1 MRQSI
6 RYEVDIPI
14 ELILRNHLERT
25 TEHVKDISIGGLCV
39 TMGRCPTLGSQL
51 LVRIPYLK
59 PPFETRVEVVWC
71 LDKGGHFDVGLR
83 LLNPDEAFKVRM
95 VEQICHIE
103 HYRKE
108 VLASEGRRLTPQE
121 AATEWISKY
130 SSTFPDLGH
139 GHGHARRFIRHPTD
153 IRIESTLLKDD
164 HVYVMD
170 AHDIGLGG
178 LRMSLPLCPDLGSE
192 IRIKVL
198 YVEPQFEASGLVV
211 WCRPRDDRY
220 DVGIEL
226 TTWQETAWLE
236 VVEQI
241 CEIEKYRRQF
251 EQQNA
256 CKLSIAQAAEQW
268 YAQHPNKQ

>member
-1 MRQSI
+1 M
-6 RYEVDIPI
+6 
-14 ELILRNHLERT
+14 
-25 TEHVKDISIGGLCV
+25 
-39 TMGRCPTLGSQL
+39 
-51 LVRIPYLK
+51 
-59 PPFETRVEVVWC
+59 
-71 LDKGGHFDVGLR
+71 R
-83 LLNPDEAFKVRM
+83 LLNPEEAFKVRM

-108 VLASEGRRLTPQE
+108 VLASEGRRLTTQE

-130 SSTFPDLGH
+130 SSKFPDLGH
-139 GHGHARRFIRHPTD
+139 GHGRARRFIRHPTD

-178 LRMSLPLCPDLGSE
+178 LRMTLPLRPELGTE
-192 IRIKVL
+192 IEVRVL
-198 YVEPQFEASGLVV
+198 YVEPPFRASGHVV

-226 TTWQETAWLE
+226 TTWQETGWRR

-241 CEIEKYRRQF
+241 CAIEEYRRLLE
-251 EQQNA
+251 EQSA

-268 YAQHPNKQ
+268 YAQHAKK